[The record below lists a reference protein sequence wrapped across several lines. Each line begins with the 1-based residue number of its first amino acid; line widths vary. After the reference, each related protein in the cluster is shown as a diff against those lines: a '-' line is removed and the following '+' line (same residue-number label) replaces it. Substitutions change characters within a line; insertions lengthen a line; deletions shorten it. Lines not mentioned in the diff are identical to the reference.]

1 MHDREVRFTARP
13 ARAARAIDPARA
25 RAGLARETLA
35 VAAAALTA
43 LAALGLTGCGGGGNE
58 LRDEAPARS
67 GASGGEVMTPGATAS
82 GPDSQLPGTAGS
94 GTAAAG
100 DGSGSIGT
108 PGQGTLQSG
117 DPSDAGVRSLIDAIN
132 TAETEASTLAL
143 QKAQHAEVKR
153 YAQAMIA
160 AHRQAPL
167 DKGVAA
173 AGTNS
178 ANDLLL
184 MLTDAHQ
191 KTMQQ
196 LQSTANG
203 PAFDRAYI
211 NAQVQAHEGALQSL
225 ERAETAAADASLIDR
240 VRRMQTTVEGHLA
253 EARRVQALLPTQG
266 GRATPGTKGGNR

>member
-1 MHDREVRFTARP
+1 MNDRDVRRTARP
-13 ARAARAIDPARA
+13 TRAARAIDPARA
-25 RAGLARETLA
+25 QAVLRRETLA

-58 LRDEAPARS
+58 LRDESPARS

-82 GPDSQLPGTAGS
+82 GPDSALPGTAGS

-100 DGSGSIGT
+100 DPSGSIGT

-117 DPSDAGVRSLIDAIN
+117 DPSDAGVRSLLDAIN
-132 TAETEASTLAL
+132 SAEIEMSTLAT

-167 DKGVAA
+167 DKPIAA

-178 ANDLLL
+178 ANDLLQPL
-184 MLTDAHQ
+184 ADAHT
-191 KTMQQ
+191 KHMQQ
-196 LQSTANG
+196 LQTVASG

-211 NAQVQAHEGALQSL
+211 NAQVQAHEGSLQSL
-225 ERAETAAADASLIDR
+225 ERAETAASDASLIDR
-240 VRRMQTTVEGHLA
+240 VRRMQTEVERHLA
-253 EARRVQALLPTQG
+253 EARRVQALVASANSRSTTG
-266 GRATPGTKGGNR
+266 GTR